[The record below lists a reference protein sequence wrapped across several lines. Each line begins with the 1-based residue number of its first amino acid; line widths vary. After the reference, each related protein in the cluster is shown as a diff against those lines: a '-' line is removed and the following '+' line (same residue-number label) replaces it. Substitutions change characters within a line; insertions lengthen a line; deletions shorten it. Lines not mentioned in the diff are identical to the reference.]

1 MVEPNRDDVPPA
13 AAPPSVVPPAGSAV
27 VPPAVSA
34 DLPTV
39 SAVAPPSLRGEVGL
53 TERLFWGAT
62 CLAAIAAVWFF
73 ATAGESESR
82 IVSPA
87 TLPSPLETA
96 RELPRVIG
104 ERRLVANTLVTL
116 GRVCLG
122 FGLSAAVGVPL
133 GVLAACFP
141 AVRAFLAPL
150 AVFGRNIPVAAL
162 IPLTFF
168 LFGIGEF
175 QKIMFLFIASVAFIL
190 SDATAAVL
198 DVPQRYV
205 DTALT
210 LGASRMQ
217 IILKVLAPLA
227 APAIFNSLR
236 LLFGL
241 AFGYV
246 MLAELVKFG
255 SATGGLGDL
264 INVSQR
270 RGEREPILLVL
281 VIIPLV
287 AYGIDRLLWWL
298 QTDLF
303 PYRYGGHGFLPR
315 AFRAGWH
322 WIRRPFTAA
331 DTTAV
336 EART

>member
-1 MVEPNRDDVPPA
+1 MVEPNRDEVRP
-13 AAPPSVVPPAGSAV
+13 AAPPVR
-27 VPPAVSA
+27 
-34 DLPTV
+34 
-39 SAVAPPSLRGEVGL
+39 LRGEVGIA
-53 TERLFWGAT
+53 ESLFWGAT

-82 IVSPA
+82 LVSPA
-87 TLPSPLETA
+87 TLPSPLETL
-96 RELPRVIG
+96 RELPRVVG
-104 ERRLVANTLVTL
+104 ERRLAANTLVTL

-122 FGLSAAVGVPL
+122 FGLSVAVGVPL

-190 SDATAAVL
+190 SDTTAAVL

-298 QTDLF
+298 QSDLF
-303 PYRYGGHGFLPR
+303 PYRYGGRGFLPR
-315 AFRAGWH
+315 AAHAARN
-322 WIRRPFTAA
+322 WILRPFSGR
-331 DTTAV
+331 
-336 EART
+336 EAKA